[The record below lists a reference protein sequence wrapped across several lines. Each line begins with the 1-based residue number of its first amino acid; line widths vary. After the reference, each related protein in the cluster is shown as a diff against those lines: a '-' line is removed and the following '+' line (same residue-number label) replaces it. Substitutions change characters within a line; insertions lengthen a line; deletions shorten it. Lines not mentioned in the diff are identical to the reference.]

1 MTSSAF
7 LCRENPGLTS
17 ISERQLCQGGVAWA
31 SSLIFHWVFWIYNP
45 VSGQGFC
52 WESSGESYKALLFLL
67 LLSNSSGFQ
76 WCGEVQWAWVSVFLL
91 SLEVF
96 SEHFFKQ
103 SSASVALLLLELLCV
118 YRLIHLAGP
127 LNRHSFSP
135 DLSPSL
141 LALPSARKSLLLK
154 VLVHFLV
161 QSYSLATEFQFA
173 YDFCPSV
180 KWLTLF
186 LPCFLCRLFVN
197 SCSLFT
203 QLP

>member
-1 MTSSAF
+1 MSLIKLSSFCFCFQTPLDFNDMAKSKGLEFRCFSSAWKF
-7 LCRENPGLTS
+7 SVS
-17 ISERQLCQGGVAWA
+17 ISLNKVLPLWLF
-31 SSLIFHWVFWIYNP
+31 SFW
-45 VSGQGFC
+45 
-52 WESSGESYKALLFLL
+52 
-67 LLSNSSGFQ
+67 NSS
-76 WCGEVQWAWVSVFLL
+76 
-91 SLEVF
+91 
-96 SEHFFKQ
+96 
-103 SSASVALLLLELLCV
+103 V

-127 LNRHSFSP
+127 LNPSAGFTRHSFSP

-161 QSYSLATEFQFA
+161 QSFA
-173 YDFCPSV
+173 CDFCPSV

-197 SCSLFT
+197 SCSHFT